1 MATNEPSR
9 IGPQSIS
16 VDVTGQTMT
25 DIHLAGKHSVIVICD
40 SDDDGINVYFRG
52 LFATPGGNVSNGSP
66 LCWLWHLAYHLVVV
80 EKRLHGDRS
89 EVTDHDV
96 DMTLIQAMLE
106 SPLRS
111 KE

>member
-25 DIHLAGKHSVIVICD
+25 DIHLTEKHSVIVICD
-40 SDDDGINVYFRG
+40 SDDDEIIVYFRG
-52 LFATPGGNVSNGSP
+52 RFDTPDGKVSNGSP
-66 LCWLWHLAYHLVVV
+66 LCWLWHLAYHLTVV
-80 EKRLHGDRS
+80 KKKIYGDDS

-106 SPLRS
+106 SPLRP